1 MNEQTEHHEKNL
13 QTHSMRIYRVE
24 LTPKKLTELRIKKY
38 VMMFLYELM
47 EETFILACMKLDS
60 SLRRIK
66 KSRSTS
72 KNMGDLKMT
81 QRSIC

>member
-1 MNEQTEHHEKNL
+1 
-13 QTHSMRIYRVE
+13 
-24 LTPKKLTELRIKKY
+24 
-38 VMMFLYELM
+38 MMFLYELM

-66 KSRSTS
+66 KNRSTS
-72 KNMGDLKMT
+72 KNMGDLKIT